1 MKLRSVG
8 ALAAGFALDLALGDP
23 PNWPHPVR
31 VIGKQ
36 IEFEEKLVRWYVLP
50 HDGAQMG
57 EEPAGPVF
65 GKVFPAA
72 DDVEPLAETEG
83 WPLDRATTEQLAG
96 AAVAA
101 DVMMVAP
108 LATWGLLKIADRI
121 HPALAFGVE
130 TLLFYQLIATRG
142 LRDASMEVHD
152 ELERGDL
159 PAARTKLGYIVGR
172 DTAHLDESEVARA
185 AVETVA
191 ENASD
196 GVIAPLLYQA
206 IGGAPMTMLYKAVNT
221 LDSMLG
227 YKNDRYL
234 NFGRASALI
243 DDAFN
248 IVPARLTGLLM
259 CAAAP
264 LVGQNGARAFKVF
277 KRDRHNHLSPNSAHG
292 EAACAG
298 ALEVQLGGPNYYGG
312 KLVEKPTIGD
322 DVRPVEPEDIRRAN
336 KLLYATAA
344 LGAAA
349 CSAVGL
355 LCVLSSRKK

>member
-1 MKLRSVG
+1 MKFRSVG
-8 ALAAGFALDLALGDP
+8 ALVAGFALDLALGDP

-31 VIGKQ
+31 LIGKQ
-36 IEFEEKLVRWYVLP
+36 IEFEENLVRWYVLP
-50 HDGAQMG
+50 HSGD
-57 EEPAGPVF
+57 EPASTAAKPVF

-72 DDVEPLAETEG
+72 DDVRPLADDPS
-83 WPLDRATTEQLAG
+83 WPLDREQTERLGG

-101 DVMMVAP
+101 DVMLLAP
-108 LATWGLLKIADRI
+108 VATWGLLKIANRI

-142 LRDASMEVHD
+142 LRDASMQVYD

-159 PAARTKLGYIVGR
+159 PAARTKLSYIVGR
-172 DTAHLDESEVARA
+172 DTDQLDESAVSCA

-196 GVIAPLLYQA
+196 GVIAPMFYQA
-206 IGGAPMTMLYKAVNT
+206 IGGAPLTMLYKAVNT

-227 YKNDRYL
+227 YKNERYL

-248 IVPARLTGLLM
+248 IVPSRLTGVLM

-264 LVGQNGARAFKVF
+264 LVGLNGERALSVF
-277 KRDRHNHLSPNSAHG
+277 KRDRHNHLSPNSAHS

-298 ALEVQLGGPNYYGG
+298 ALEVQLGGPNRYGG
-312 KLVEKPTIGD
+312 KLVDKPTIGD
-322 DVRPVEPEDIRRAN
+322 DVRPVEPEDIPRAN
-336 KLLYATAA
+336 NLLYATAGLGLALCTGIGLLSA
-344 LGAAA
+344 LGK
-349 CSAVGL
+349 G
-355 LCVLSSRKK
+355 K